1 MSCGKECENCGQVGG
16 DGYAMSMTEN
26 IAGQP
31 VVEAYNCCDN
41 PSVPAANVADAT
53 NQVGGGVNPFNF
65 IINPVTGAR
74 LSLFSSGGKA
84 LLKNMIRQYKAG
96 GMDGVTDSSA
106 TSVTVKDVDEADAE
120 DAEDAEDAADTAVEE
135 GTADDGAESK
145 LPETETE
152 TETVAGTPAA
162 ESEVVGEPEESK
174 GEEGEVE
181 TGKGKLEN
189 AVNSLSKVDNI
200 VDLAQTAI
208 EAAENYNDDNKEEA
222 LGAARIFLDA
232 SRGTNGD
239 SPEPKKLEAQDKLEG
254 VIEEL
259 SGGKDVMGGGAPAE
273 MTDAFGE
280 DYFNTEAD
288 ALRGSWD

>member
-41 PSVPAANVADAT
+41 PSVPDATVADAT

-65 IINPVTGAR
+65 IINPTTGAR

-84 LLKNMIRQYKAG
+84 LLKNMINIYKTG
-96 GMDGVTDSSA
+96 GAEGSL
-106 TSVTVKDVDEADAE
+106 EADAAGS
-120 DAEDAEDAADTAVEE
+120 DANKEALTKELESMKGENDTELDELVEKALALIKEEGITNASLEAAKEVLEASRNTNGNNPDDKKIEAQEKLEKLIETLKKDLAKSAQEADASGKAPEAPEAAPAGDTVVEAPAEAAPALTGDAATTE
-135 GTADDGAESK
+135 G
-145 LPETETE
+145 
-152 TETVAGTPAA
+152 
-162 ESEVVGEPEESK
+162 
-174 GEEGEVE
+174 
-181 TGKGKLEN
+181 
-189 AVNSLSKVDNI
+189 
-200 VDLAQTAI
+200 
-208 EAAENYNDDNKEEA
+208 KE
-222 LGAARIFLDA
+222 
-232 SRGTNGD
+232 
-239 SPEPKKLEAQDKLEG
+239 
-254 VIEEL
+254 
-259 SGGKDVMGGGAPAE
+259 GGAPAE

>member
-41 PSVPAANVADAT
+41 AEVPAANVADAT

-96 GMDGVTDSSA
+96 GAHEGSTPGADAAGSDANKEALTKELESMKGENDTELDELVENALALIKEGITDESLEAARKVLEKSKKVGEQSEDKRNAQEKLEKLIETLKEDLAKSA
-106 TSVTVKDVDEADAE
+106 QEADASGKAPAE
-120 DAEDAEDAADTAVEE
+120 APAPEPAPAEPAPAAPAAPAPADAPADAAEM
-135 GTADDGAESK
+135 
-145 LPETETE
+145 
-152 TETVAGTPAA
+152 
-162 ESEVVGEPEESK
+162 
-174 GEEGEVE
+174 
-181 TGKGKLEN
+181 
-189 AVNSLSKVDNI
+189 
-200 VDLAQTAI
+200 
-208 EAAENYNDDNKEEA
+208 
-222 LGAARIFLDA
+222 
-232 SRGTNGD
+232 
-239 SPEPKKLEAQDKLEG
+239 
-254 VIEEL
+254 
-259 SGGKDVMGGGAPAE
+259 GGKEDITHEGGAPAE